1 LGLRLWAFALTLVFA
16 ASAADAQDVAE
27 CAVVECARRAP
38 ADASPAIRRLS
49 ELARAVQA
57 LDREFV
63 ESASELARLQTPPLE
78 PDTAAMS
85 QRLTVMRTL
94 RPRWADAS
102 KRFEAALMQ
111 ASRSEPD
118 HASLYALRADTRGD
132 PAAAIGEWR
141 RAVDLDDRNAAYAYR
156 LAHALRQ
163 LDRDD
168 EARRAL
174 LQVVRLRSA
183 VPVPAATASAG
194 REQPFDR
201 VAAFL
206 DQGGAT
212 PLFMVGFP
220 TALEL
225 TEPMAALP
233 APPDSGHRV
242 RGVESWLAGD
252 HNGAIRELRQMLE
265 RYPADDRAIVALAL
279 VLRAVGRVSEAEQ
292 LLRPVE
298 GSQSALRWYRLG
310 QLLESQSR
318 LGEAA
323 KAYEAS
329 TVRGPVI
336 GLDALY
342 QRLARVKV
350 NQADFDGAIK
360 AYARRIT
367 LNPNNGEAHRSLG
380 EIYYL
385 QGRDDEAL
393 AEFLVAVWID
403 PMDARAYTALGK
415 VQVRAQRYAEA
426 VPVLQRAVAL
436 DPGRADAHYALGQ
449 ALARIGKVEDA
460 RREIAEFERLDAAQ
474 REKGQRDFRIEQTR
488 VEAGRLLAAGDLDGA
503 VALLRGLAAE
513 EPENPR
519 WQRELGAAF
528 LRARRLPEAIA
539 VLEAAQSRTATVE
552 GERLLADA
560 YAAAGRPA
568 DARERQARYE
578 QTMRQVRLEQL
589 ITGEL

>member
-1 LGLRLWAFALTLVFA
+1 MIVRAFALVLLPLI
-16 ASAADAQDVAE
+16 ASAQSGAE
-27 CAVVECARRAP
+27 CALVECARSAP
-38 ADASPAIRRLS
+38 ADASPVIRRLS
-49 ELARAVQA
+49 ELAGAVQA
-57 LDREFV
+57 LDREFA
-63 ESASELARLQTPPLE
+63 ESAFELARLQTPPLE

-85 QRLTVMRTL
+85 QRLTAMRTL
-94 RPRWADAS
+94 RARWSEAS
-102 KRFEAALMQ
+102 KQFEAALMQ
-111 ASRSEPD
+111 ASRIEPD
-118 HASLYALRADTRGD
+118 RASLHALRADTRGD
-132 PAAAIGEWR
+132 PAAAIADWR
-141 RAVDLDDRNAAYAYR
+141 RAVTLDDRNAVYAYR

-163 LDRDD
+163 MERDD

-174 LQVVRLRSA
+174 LQVARLRSA
-183 VPVPAATASAG
+183 VPVPAAG
-194 REQPFDR
+194 RAARRDQPFQQ
-201 VAAFL
+201 VSGL
-206 DQGGAT
+206 LHQGGAT
-212 PLFMVGFP
+212 PLFLVGFP

-225 TEPMAALP
+225 TEQMAALP
-233 APPDSGHRV
+233 AQPDSGHRL

-252 HNGAIRELRQMLE
+252 YNGAIRELRQRLE
-265 RYPADDRAIVALAL
+265 RYPDDDRAIVALAL

-292 LLRPVE
+292 LLQPMA
-298 GSQSALRWYRLG
+298 GSHSALRWYRLG

-329 TVRGPVI
+329 TVRGPVM
-336 GLDALY
+336 GLDTLY

-360 AYARRIT
+360 AYAHRIT

-415 VQVRAQRYAEA
+415 VQVRGRRYAEA
-426 VPVLQRAVAL
+426 VPVLRRALTL

-449 ALARIGKVEDA
+449 ALARTGHADDA

-488 VEAGRLLAAGDLDGA
+488 VEAGRLLAAGDFDGA
-503 VALLRGLAAE
+503 VELLRGLAAE

-519 WQRELGAAF
+519 WPREIGAAF
-528 LRARRLPEAIA
+528 VRARRLPEAIA
-539 VLEAAQSRTATVE
+539 ALEAAQSKTATVE

-560 YAAAGRPA
+560 YAAAGRSA